1 MNIISNINN
10 DGENLALNQKKY
22 KEIKKKKNNI
32 LIKNILLIIL
42 ISILILIC
50 YLLFEIYIKKN
61 SEIRILRNQLDNIY
75 FTQPKDQLSN
85 ETEKLDII
93 DEVYLYDKNFF
104 RSNNMFSHEDKNRIE
119 YNILYYTHA
128 IEKGLCHFKPRKFGK
143 NKAKHLIKLLNKYIK
158 YKNHENN
165 FSFINGINILREYN
179 KLYILNHW
187 TNVEEYRIVS
197 DFLKKFKSIK
207 VIKSGAYILNKNQ
220 IKNQYNINFKNF
232 VKSRH
237 SIRNFK
243 KMSLKIED
251 IKEAIE
257 MAKYTPSPCNRQYV
271 KIHYYKGG
279 KMKENV
285 FKYSIGKTGFYIE
298 GVNTFIITFDANGLN
313 WPGERN
319 QGYFNAGLFSMNLV
333 NAFHSIGIGTCFIQ
347 FANTVEEEEK
357 LKNINKIP
365 SNERIAVILFAGY
378 YDEKSIVAYS
388 QRKEFND
395 YLILHKD

>member
-1 MNIISNINN
+1 
-10 DGENLALNQKKY
+10 
-22 KEIKKKKNNI
+22 
-32 LIKNILLIIL
+32 
-42 ISILILIC
+42 
-50 YLLFEIYIKKN
+50 
-61 SEIRILRNQLDNIY
+61 
-75 FTQPKDQLSN
+75 
-85 ETEKLDII
+85 
-93 DEVYLYDKNFF
+93 
-104 RSNNMFSHEDKNRIE
+104 
-119 YNILYYTHA
+119 
-128 IEKGLCHFKPRKFGK
+128 
-143 NKAKHLIKLLNKYIK
+143 
-158 YKNHENN
+158 
-165 FSFINGINILREYN
+165 
-179 KLYILNHW
+179 
-187 TNVEEYRIVS
+187 
-197 DFLKKFKSIK
+197 
-207 VIKSGAYILNKNQ
+207 
-220 IKNQYNINFKNF
+220 
-232 VKSRH
+232 
-237 SIRNFK
+237 
-243 KMSLKIED
+243 MSLKIED